1 MTTNILAIPQLPVWD
16 EPFVVVTGSDFREV
30 IQFLEPG
37 DGDVPLAITGVEF
50 AATIRSADD
59 TTLELIKA
67 TTQAGTLI
75 VEGAEGKLSFA
86 VPASA
91 TERLQIGEAIG
102 DIVAMADGVRINL
115 CAANGPQKFVIRAG
129 LA

>member
-37 DGDVPLAITGVEF
+37 DGDVPLAITGVAF
-50 AATIRSADD
+50 TATIRSVDD

-75 VEGAEGKLSFA
+75 VDGAEGKLSFA
-86 VPASA
+86 VPASM
-91 TERLQIGEAIG
+91 TGQLQIGEAIG

-115 CAANGPQKFVIRAG
+115 CAANGPQKFTIRAG